1 MNSARDNE
9 KRTDDDH
16 EGHIIDS
23 RVNDARG
30 LVNNKKMIQ
39 TNYTG
44 ESDAKL
50 VVMTLPMTLSDERT
64 ECDRHQQD
72 HKRHHDRPVRKCR
85 GEAQNRNHPVIG
97 LIVVPSVNK
106 TRLCRACSD
115 DWFKDSDLAL
125 ISFRTVCPRLASARQ
140 LRS

>member
-1 MNSARDNE
+1 MNSACDNE
-9 KRTDDDH
+9 ERTDDDH
-16 EGHIIDS
+16 EGHIIDR

-50 VVMTLPMTLSDERT
+50 VVMTLPMTLSDERS

-97 LIVVPSVNK
+97 LIVVRSVNE
-106 TRLCRACSD
+106 TRLCSACFEE
-115 DWFKDSDLAL
+115 WFED
-125 ISFRTVCPRLASARQ
+125 C
-140 LRS
+140 